1 MVIGNNHAHAL
12 KKPQL
17 LPIYDT
23 HVNLDNRENTARKV
37 MRRRQP
43 PHKQKPQ
50 TAKQQENERLAQ
62 ALRDNL
68 HRRKAQARAR
78 AEAPATDAGDT
89 IPFDEKSPAK

>member
-1 MVIGNNHAHAL
+1 
-12 KKPQL
+12 
-17 LPIYDT
+17 
-23 HVNLDNRENTARKV
+23 

-68 HRRKAQARAR
+68 YRRKVQARAR
-78 AEAPATDAGDT
+78 GSASVNDVGSMLTSDKKDSAE
-89 IPFDEKSPAK
+89 

>member
-1 MVIGNNHAHAL
+1 MVIVNNHANAL

-17 LPIYDT
+17 LPSYDT
-23 HVNLDNRENTARKV
+23 HINLDNRENTARKV

-50 TAKQQENERLAQ
+50 AAKHQENERLAQ

-68 HRRKAQARAR
+68 HRRKVQARAR
-78 AEAPATDAGDT
+78 ASASVNDVGGT
-89 IPFDEKSPAK
+89 ITPDEKDSAE

>member
-1 MVIGNNHAHAL
+1 
-12 KKPQL
+12 
-17 LPIYDT
+17 
-23 HVNLDNRENTARKV
+23 

-50 TAKQQENERLAQ
+50 TFKQQENERLAK

-78 AEAPATDAGDT
+78 ASASVNDVAGKIT
-89 IPFDEKSPAK
+89 PREKDSGA

>member
-1 MVIGNNHAHAL
+1 
-12 KKPQL
+12 
-17 LPIYDT
+17 
-23 HVNLDNRENTARKV
+23 

-68 HRRKAQARAR
+68 HRRKVQARAR
-78 AEAPATDAGDT
+78 ATASVNDVGGT
-89 IPFDEKSPAK
+89 ITPDEKDSAE

>member
-1 MVIGNNHAHAL
+1 
-12 KKPQL
+12 
-17 LPIYDT
+17 
-23 HVNLDNRENTARKV
+23 

-68 HRRKAQARAR
+68 HRRKVQARAR
-78 AEAPATDAGDT
+78 ASVSVYDVDGT
-89 IPFDEKSPAK
+89 ITSDEKDSAE

>member
-1 MVIGNNHAHAL
+1 
-12 KKPQL
+12 
-17 LPIYDT
+17 
-23 HVNLDNRENTARKV
+23 

-68 HRRKAQARAR
+68 RRRKVQARAR
-78 AEAPATDAGDT
+78 ASASVYDVDGT
-89 IPFDEKSPAK
+89 IMPDEKDSAE